1 MSVNA
6 KNISTCEIINKFFT
20 DFMTGAKVN
29 TRTISMWK
37 NKEKE
42 FQILINHLMNKPEKS
57 EKKKRVKKSKDAPKN
72 AKSAYIIFCQEMRVT
87 VKEEN
92 PDLSS
97 KEILTKLG
105 AMWKDIKDTDEV
117 EKYNQLATNDKDR
130 YKDEMANYVPVE
142 ETEKIEKKAEAILDD
157 DEGNNETKSN
167 EDIVREIIENYK
179 SDSITVKIIKNE
191 LKNKGFEIDKNELKK
206 IIAKIRAED
215 E

>member
-1 MSVNA
+1 
-6 KNISTCEIINKFFT
+6 
-20 DFMTGAKVN
+20 
-29 TRTISMWK
+29 
-37 NKEKE
+37 
-42 FQILINHLMNKPEKS
+42 
-57 EKKKRVKKSKDAPKN
+57 
-72 AKSAYIIFCQEMRVT
+72 MRNT

-105 AMWKDIKDTDEV
+105 AMWKDIKDTDQV

-130 YKDEMANYVPVE
+130 YKEEMSNYVE
-142 ETEKIEKKAEAILDD
+142 EQGNYTKSEILITEAVLDD
-157 DEGNNETKSN
+157 EVNNETKSN
-167 EDIVREIIENYK
+167 EDIVREIIENCK

-206 IIAKIRAED
+206 IITKISAED